1 MGKSTSMEELPMLWL
16 LMSWP
21 AMESFMSLIKLFC
34 KTENILKKRTNLK
47 TSERY
52 KKKLLFAIIKAVLIS
67 SLTHSFLQFMSLIAG
82 KLVRYSKIAKRFE
95 SAAKSEGVSG
105 DSGSGFP

>member
-1 MGKSTSMEELPMLWL
+1 ML
-16 LMSWP
+16 WP

-34 KTENILKKRTNLK
+34 KTENISKKRTNLK

-52 KKKLLFAIIKAVLIS
+52 KKTFICYHQGLIS
-67 SLTHSFLQFMSLIAG
+67 TLPHSFLQFMSLIAG

-105 DSGSGFP
+105 DFGSGFP